1 MDWTAECSVV
11 APLRVHLG
19 CDCSS
24 LEQSKGG
31 YCQCQRLRQT
41 DADGGIH
48 KAQLADGAGVLN
60 GWERERDWENVVPAT
75 TRNGSQVLDGR

>member
-11 APLRVHLG
+11 APLRVQLG

-24 LEQSKGG
+24 LEQSNGG
-31 YCQCQRLRQT
+31 YCQCQPLRQT
-41 DADGGIH
+41 DADGGIYE
-48 KAQLADGAGVLN
+48 AQLADGAGVLN

-75 TRNGSQVLDGR
+75 ARNGPQVLDGR